1 MEFEI
6 LLAFAVSAGL
16 VVSIGLV
23 IVARFYFGGI
33 DRDQSSSIET
43 DESYHRK
50 YGINPDY
57 VGRITKDHF
66 CLRNDSEQYNQYNT
80 ARIIFTQ
87 QFNEREEREF
97 SGFRNRFCAY
107 QIPLFTLTDPLIP
120 FIGFN
125 KNLTED
131 QKENLVIDDKLNIN
145 DNYLSQQ
152 VSQFNE
158 LKESEQYKRL
168 EAVGECYKSRQIEGF
183 VLEKSYGLSLLGHKH
198 LPLIDDLNRYAGG
211 GRVRGP
217 ASGSNLLFRA
227 VLNTE
232 DIAFLQSDTIK
243 NIFEEQSFSP
253 EIKESLVYQ
262 AKKALAAEMIWVKI
276 VLFINQSEAGSKSL
290 TKPIVLDKQDHIN
303 IAQYVFR
310 RKTFTAK
317 ALCEGISDH
326 ANKVLG
332 SALNKYKQYGRPD
345 DFLSSEAAV
354 ESYSPNLE
362 KDQRTTATAAS
373 AIQKQFRR
381 KLNETPD
388 DSSMGPGPR

>member
-1 MEFEI
+1 M
-6 LLAFAVSAGL
+6 
-16 VVSIGLV
+16 
-23 IVARFYFGGI
+23 
-33 DRDQSSSIET
+33 
-43 DESYHRK
+43 
-50 YGINPDY
+50 
-57 VGRITKDHF
+57 
-66 CLRNDSEQYNQYNT
+66 
-80 ARIIFTQ
+80 
-87 QFNEREEREF
+87 REKREF
-97 SGFRNRFCAY
+97 SGFRNRFTAY
-107 QIPLFTLTDPLIP
+107 QIPLFTLADPLIP
-120 FIGFN
+120 FVGFN
-125 KNLTED
+125 KKLTKD

-227 VLNTE
+227 ILNTE

-276 VLFINQSEAGSKSL
+276 VLFINQSEAGFKSL

-362 KDQRTTATAAS
+362 KDQRTTVTAAS

-381 KLNETPD
+381 KLKEAPN
-388 DSSMGPGPR
+388 DSSKGPGSR